1 MILQTVK
8 CSVWGMKSYGTF
20 DSWTKQ
26 FTIDRNEGIRRI
38 VGLQKNGHILVE
50 RQVKNHFLLN
60 SLRMTLRA
68 NKLRIWG
75 FVACHTNFESLII
88 MWRTLFY
95 WTSQMM
101 QFPKG
106 ECTKRERGNAGK
118 SMIQFKISEFTFLN
132 STYS

>member
-1 MILQTVK
+1 M
-8 CSVWGMKSYGTF
+8 
-20 DSWTKQ
+20 
-26 FTIDRNEGIRRI
+26 

-50 RQVKNHFLLN
+50 RQVKPFSSEL
-60 SLRMTLRA
+60 SSYDP
-68 NKLRIWG
+68 
-75 FVACHTNFESLII
+75 ESQQVKDLGICGVPHLFRVI
-88 MWRTLFY
+88 DRTLFY

-106 ECTKRERGNAGK
+106 ECTNRERGNAGK